1 MRVPQPLD
9 ADVVRITSTRLRGFL
24 ATRAGR
30 IFLAIL
36 VVAVGIRLP
45 LMTFRGYYS
54 DLATYIGW
62 GNTVVQHFFDIYT
75 STAATGVGGFPR
87 GPGGG
92 GFPGGG
98 LPGGGFRGGGFG
110 GAGGGGTGGGGSINY
125 PPGMPY
131 LFGAVVF
138 AYNQFVL
145 PLTHT
150 SLDALMRQDGFGP
163 FFAKIPLLIAD
174 LAAVVLLYVWAR
186 RRRSERF
193 ALVVAAAYAFSPA
206 VLYDGALWGQTDAL
220 VALPILLAIV
230 ALTSERYALAGVSL
244 AVALLLKPQPIIF
257 APLIAL
263 YVWRWARREQFA
275 RFAVAGLLTGLLLLL
290 PVILPHFQLVDMVRN
305 MQSASYND
313 NLSLSSD
320 AFNFW
325 WLIGYGQQAIGS
337 TFLGVKS
344 GLVGDALFGAVT
356 LLCGIQV
363 WRRREPIILVF
374 GLAVQL
380 FGFFQFMGGQHER
393 YLFLFIPL
401 ALASLVL
408 ARREERPHLAA
419 LYALGTALCFLN
431 MVVGVGGGL
440 FGGGEPIPFLASPSL
455 RAWLSA
461 NFVWLSTAIA
471 AAHVAVFAYAVY
483 VYLAILGRGSVS
495 SQFVAGVGSIPTG
508 EPALSSG
515 G

>member
-1 MRVPQPLD
+1 
-9 ADVVRITSTRLRGFL
+9 VRIISLSTRMRGFL

-36 VVAVGIRLP
+36 VAAVGMRIP
-45 LMTFRGYYS
+45 LLTFRGYYS

-62 GNTVVQHFFDIYT
+62 GNTVVHHFFDIYT
-75 STAATGVGGFPR
+75 FRASTGVGGFPR
-87 GPGGG
+87 GPG
-92 GFPGGG
+92 
-98 LPGGGFRGGGFG
+98 
-110 GAGGGGTGGGGSINY
+110 GGGGSINY

-131 LFGAVVF
+131 LFGVVVF
-138 AYNQFVL
+138 VYNQFVL
-145 PLTHT
+145 PLSHT
-150 SLDALMRQDGFGP
+150 SLDVLVRQDGFGP
-163 FFAKIPLLIAD
+163 FFAKIPLLLAD
-174 LAAVVLLYVWAR
+174 VAAVALLYFWAR

-193 ALVVAAAYAFSPA
+193 ALVVAAAYALSPA

-220 VALPILLAIV
+220 VALPLLVAVV

-244 AVALLLKPQPIIF
+244 ALALLLKPQPIIF

-263 YVWRWARREQFA
+263 YIWRWASREQFV
-275 RFAVAGLLTGLLLLL
+275 RFVVAGLLTGLLLLL

-356 LLCGIQV
+356 LLCAIQI
-363 WRRREPIILVF
+363 WRRREPGMLVF

-380 FGFFQFMGGQHER
+380 FGFFLFMGGQHER

-401 ALASLVL
+401 ALASIVL

-419 LYALGTALCFLN
+419 LYLLGTALCFLN
-431 MVVGVGGGL
+431 MIVGVGGGL
-440 FGGGEPIPFLASPSL
+440 FGGGDPIPFLWLPSF
-455 RAWLSA
+455 RAYLSA
-461 NFVWLSTAIA
+461 NFTWLSATIA
-471 AAHVAVFAYAVY
+471 AMHVVVFAYAVY
-483 VYLAILGRGSVS
+483 VYLAILGKAPISN
-495 SQFVAGVGSIPTG
+495 QSIA
-508 EPALSSG
+508 EPASLPVG
-515 G
+515 VPAIRA

>member
-1 MRVPQPLD
+1 
-9 ADVVRITSTRLRGFL
+9 
-24 ATRAGR
+24 
-30 IFLAIL
+30 
-36 VVAVGIRLP
+36 
-45 LMTFRGYYS
+45 
-54 DLATYIGW
+54 
-62 GNTVVQHFFDIYT
+62 
-75 STAATGVGGFPR
+75 
-87 GPGGG
+87 
-92 GFPGGG
+92 
-98 LPGGGFRGGGFG
+98 
-110 GAGGGGTGGGGSINY
+110 
-125 PPGMPY
+125 MPY
-131 LFGAVVF
+131 LFGVVVF

-150 SLDALMRQDGFGP
+150 SLDVLARQDGFGP
-163 FFAKIPLLIAD
+163 FFAKIPLLLAD
-174 LAAVVLLYVWAR
+174 VAAVVLLYFWAR
-186 RRRSERF
+186 RRHSERF
-193 ALVVAAAYAFSPA
+193 ALVVAAAYALSPA

-220 VALPILLAIV
+220 VALPILVAVV

-244 AVALLLKPQPIIF
+244 ALALLLKPQPIIF

-263 YVWRWARREQFA
+263 YVWRWASREQVA
-275 RFAVAGLLTGLLLLL
+275 RFVVAGLLTGLLLLL

-305 MQSASYND
+305 MQAASYND

-356 LLCGIQV
+356 LLCAIQI
-363 WRRREPIILVF
+363 WRRREPIMLVF

-380 FGFFQFMGGQHER
+380 FGFFLFMGGQHER

-401 ALASLVL
+401 ALASIVL

-419 LYALGTALCFLN
+419 LYLLGTALCFLN

-440 FGGGEPIPFLASPSL
+440 FGGSEPIPFLALPPL

-461 NFVWLSTAIA
+461 NFAWLSATLA
-471 AAHVAVFAYAVY
+471 AAHVVVFAYAIY
-483 VYLAILGRGSVS
+483 VYLAILGRGAAS
-495 SQFVAGVGSIPTG
+495 SQFVAGADSRPAG
-508 EPALSSG
+508 EPALRA
-515 G
+515 

>member
-1 MRVPQPLD
+1 MRTISL
-9 ADVVRITSTRLRGFL
+9 SMRLRGFL

-30 IFLAIL
+30 ILIAIL
-36 VVAVGIRLP
+36 AVAVGIRLP
-45 LMTFRGYYS
+45 LMTFHGYYS

-75 STAATGVGGFPR
+75 STASTGVGGFPR
-87 GPGGG
+87 GGGLPGGG

-110 GAGGGGTGGGGSINY
+110 GVGGGGGGGGSINY

-145 PLTHT
+145 PISHT
-150 SLDALMRQDGFGP
+150 SLDTLVRQDGFGP

-174 LAAVVLLYVWAR
+174 VTAVALLYVWAR
-186 RRRSERF
+186 RRHSERF

-220 VALPILLAIV
+220 VALPILVALV

-244 AVALLLKPQPIIF
+244 AIALLLKPQPIIF

-263 YVWRWARREQFA
+263 YIWRWARREQFA
-275 RFAVAGLLTGLLLLL
+275 RFAVAGLLTGLIFLL

-313 NLSLSSD
+313 TLSLSSD

-325 WLIGYGQQAIGS
+325 WLIGYGQQPIGS
-337 TFLGVKS
+337 TLLGIKS

-356 LLCGIQV
+356 LLCAIQI

-380 FGFFQFMGGQHER
+380 FGFFLFMGGQHER

-408 ARREERPHLAA
+408 AQREERPHLVA
-419 LYALGTALCFLN
+419 LYALGTALCLLN
-431 MVVGVGGGL
+431 MVVGVGGGV
-440 FGGGEPIPFLASPSL
+440 FGGGEPIPFLTLPSL
-455 RAWLSA
+455 RAYLSA
-461 NFVWLSTAIA
+461 NFAWLSATLA
-471 AAHVAVFAYAVY
+471 AMHVLVFAYAVY
-483 VYLAILGRGSVS
+483 VYLAILGRGTAS
-495 SQFVAGVGSIPTG
+495 SQSVARPASVPAG
-508 EPALSSG
+508 EPALSPGS
-515 G
+515 